1 MRGDFSR
8 QTFDPA
14 RHYNGVL
21 QQQGRVQLD
30 ADWNE
35 AEAIALYRD
44 QTTAKDVIGLTGAP
58 RVEPAS
64 ESPRPARACKSRAAI
79 FTSTN
84 LSRTSRTYRSARSLI
99 CRAPRCRTLTG
110 LPSLPRSL
118 GAARRSRGRA
128 PELREKA
135 LGGVDTTTRSQT
147 VCR

>member
-58 RVEPAS
+58 RV
-64 ESPRPARACKSRAAI
+64 PRATAR
-79 FTSTN
+79 
-84 LSRTSRTYRSARSLI
+84 
-99 CRAPRCRTLTG
+99 
-110 LPSLPRSL
+110 
-118 GAARRSRGRA
+118 
-128 PELREKA
+128 
-135 LGGVDTTTRSQT
+135 
-147 VCR
+147 